1 MEVAAL
7 LGEIAGGVQW
17 GCILYHRVALSF
29 LFPYQVR
36 EYLEAERKA
45 DTPPPKRAR
54 MAQSGPRECAEMQEK
69 REGRACHNVQTQCA
83 FILNGTWRS
92 LKRDLKEHQYC
103 FENEQHRRCD
113 ALR

>member
-1 MEVAAL
+1 MEVPDALDKRRVLAAVMEVAAL

-36 EYLEAERKA
+36 EYLDAERKA

-54 MAQSGPRECAEMQEK
+54 MAQSGPRRMCRNAGKK
-69 REGRACHNVQTQCA
+69 RRESFAPL
-83 FILNGTWRS
+83 F
-92 LKRDLKEHQYC
+92 
-103 FENEQHRRCD
+103 
-113 ALR
+113 

>member
-1 MEVAAL
+1 MEVPDALDKRRVLAAVMEVAAL

-36 EYLEAERKA
+36 EYLDAERKA

-69 REGRACHNVQTQCA
+69 KRRESLRLYSKWYMAFTQKGSERTS
-83 FILNGTWRS
+83 IL
-92 LKRDLKEHQYC
+92 L
-103 FENEQHRRCD
+103 
-113 ALR
+113 